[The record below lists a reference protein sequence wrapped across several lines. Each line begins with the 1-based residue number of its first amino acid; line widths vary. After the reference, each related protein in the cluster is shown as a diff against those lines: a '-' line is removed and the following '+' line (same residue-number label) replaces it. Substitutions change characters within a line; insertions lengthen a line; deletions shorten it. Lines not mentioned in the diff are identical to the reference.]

1 MRGKTVRPTPAALEF
16 SRDIASEGSEGL
28 DELVVR
34 IGRVISYQEL
44 NANQP
49 DHVMGG
55 RAPPSSPLKLEPAAD
70 GGGSNGTI
78 ELDFEHPWFW
88 TLRSA

>member
-1 MRGKTVRPTPAALEF
+1 M
-16 SRDIASEGSEGL
+16 
-28 DELVVR
+28 DELIVR
-34 IGRVISYQEL
+34 IGRLISYQEL

-49 DHVMGG
+49 AQPPGGVMGG
-55 RAPPSSPLKLEPAAD
+55 RAPPSSPVKMEPAAD